1 MSWFGGGRRKL
12 EEELRK
18 ASSYTRSLIE
28 ASLDPLV
35 TISPEGKITDVNE
48 ATIKVTGVSREKLI
62 GTDFSN
68 YFTEPEKASEG
79 YRQVFEK
86 GSVTDYPL
94 TIRHR
99 DGRLIDVLYNASV
112 YRDVNGNVMGVFA
125 AARDVT
131 ESKRVMREFAETK
144 NFLDNIFESSVKY
157 SIIGKD
163 TNHRIL
169 SWNEGAR
176 RNYGYTAEEIIGK
189 NSNLL
194 HTPEDTKSGAV
205 ENLMQT
211 AFEKGLAEGEFER
224 IRKDGSRFKASV
236 VVTRRN
242 DASGNHIGYLL
253 MSSDISDKKQ
263 AEGRLRNASQY
274 ARSLIEA
281 SVDPLV
287 TISPEGK
294 ITDVNEATIKVTGVG
309 REKLI
314 GTDFS
319 NYFTE
324 PEKASE
330 GYQQVFQQGSVTD
343 YPLTIRHRN
352 GSLTHVLYNA
362 SVYKDEQGNILGV
375 FAAARDISEQRQA
388 SQYAR
393 SLIEASL
400 DPLVTISP
408 EGKITDVN
416 EATIKVTGV
425 KRDQLIGMDFSNY
438 FTEPEKA
445 REGYR
450 QVFEKGFVTDYPL
463 TIRHSSGKLTH
474 VLYNASV
481 YKDVE
486 GNVQGVFAAA
496 RDITERKRMEEELRA
511 ASLYTRSLIEASL
524 DPLVTISPEGKIT
537 DVNKATELVT
547 GFSRDRLI
555 GSDFSDYFTE
565 PEKAREGYQRV
576 ISQGFVKDY
585 PLTICHTSGRLT
597 YVLYNAALYMS
608 EAGKIQGV
616 FAAAR
621 DITERR
627 QAEENLRAVNREV
640 QEAASVVASSASEIL
655 ALTSELA
662 SVSTETAASVNE
674 TISTV
679 EEVKQTAHL
688 SSQKSRSVS
697 DTAQQAVSVARQGNV
712 AVTST
717 VEGINH
723 IKALMESVAE
733 SIVRSS
739 EQTQAI
745 GEIITAVSDL
755 AQQSNLLAV
764 NAAIEA
770 SKAGEHGKG
779 FAVVAQEIKSLAD
792 QSKQAT
798 QQVRAILG
806 DIQQATS
813 ASVMAAEQVSKAVDA
828 GVRQAAESGDSIRK
842 LSESIA
848 ESADA
853 ATQIAASSQQQLIGV
868 DQIATAME
876 NIKVAAQQNVEGTK
890 QAEQAAQNLNQ
901 LGMKLKEMVGRYQ
914 V

>member
-1 MSWFGGGRRKL
+1 MSWFGAERRKL
-12 EEELRK
+12 EEQLRK

-48 ATIKVTGVSREKLI
+48 ATV
-62 GTDFSN
+62 
-68 YFTEPEKASEG
+68 
-79 YRQVFEK
+79 
-86 GSVTDYPL
+86 
-94 TIRHR
+94 
-99 DGRLIDVLYNASV
+99 
-112 YRDVNGNVMGVFA
+112 
-125 AARDVT
+125 
-131 ESKRVMREFAETK
+131 
-144 NFLDNIFESSVKY
+144 
-157 SIIGKD
+157 
-163 TNHRIL
+163 
-169 SWNEGAR
+169 
-176 RNYGYTAEEIIGK
+176 
-189 NSNLL
+189 
-194 HTPEDTKSGAV
+194 
-205 ENLMQT
+205 
-211 AFEKGLAEGEFER
+211 
-224 IRKDGSRFKASV
+224 
-236 VVTRRN
+236 
-242 DASGNHIGYLL
+242 
-253 MSSDISDKKQ
+253 
-263 AEGRLRNASQY
+263 
-274 ARSLIEA
+274 
-281 SVDPLV
+281 
-287 TISPEGK
+287 
-294 ITDVNEATIKVTGVG
+294 KVTGVG

-330 GYQQVFQQGSVTD
+330 GYQQVFQKGSVTD

-362 SVYKDEQGNILGV
+362 SVYKDEQGDILGV

-393 SLIEASL
+393 SLIESSL

-416 EATIKVTGV
+416 EATIKATGV
-425 KRDQLIGMDFSNY
+425 SRELSIGTDFSTY

-450 QVFEKGFVTDYPL
+450 QVFEKGYVTDYPL

-486 GNVQGVFAAA
+486 GKVLGVFAAA
-496 RDITERKRMEEELRA
+496 RDTTERKRMEEELRA

-537 DVNKATELVT
+537 DVNKALELVT
-547 GFSRDRLI
+547 GFSREHLI

-565 PEKAREGYQRV
+565 PAKAREGYQRV
-576 ISQGFVKDY
+576 ISQGFVRDY
-585 PLTICHTSGRLT
+585 PLTIRHTSARLT
-597 YVLYNAALYMS
+597 DVLYNAALYMS

-621 DITERR
+621 DITERK
-627 QAEENLRAVNREV
+627 QAEENLRAVNQQV
-640 QEAASVVASSASEIL
+640 QEGANVLASSVGEIL
-655 ALTSELA
+655 ALTTQLA

-679 EEVKQTAHL
+679 DEVKQTAQL

-697 DTAQQAVSVARQGNV
+697 QTAQQAVSVAQQGNI
-712 AVTST
+712 AVNST

-723 IKALMESVAE
+723 IKGLMESVGE
-733 SIVRSS
+733 SIVRLS

-798 QQVRAILG
+798 EQVRAILS
-806 DIQQATS
+806 DIQKATS
-813 ASVMAAEQVSKAVDA
+813 ASVMAAEQVSKAVDG
-828 GVRQAAESGDSIRK
+828 GVKQAAESGDSIRK

-848 ESADA
+848 ESAQA
-853 ATQIAASSQQQLIGV
+853 ATQIAASSQQQLIGM
-868 DQIATAME
+868 DQIALAME
-876 NIKVAAQQNVEGTK
+876 NIKMAAQQNVDGTR
-890 QAEQAAQNLNQ
+890 QAEQAAQNLNE
-901 LGMKLKEMVGRYQ
+901 LGMKLKEMVGRYK